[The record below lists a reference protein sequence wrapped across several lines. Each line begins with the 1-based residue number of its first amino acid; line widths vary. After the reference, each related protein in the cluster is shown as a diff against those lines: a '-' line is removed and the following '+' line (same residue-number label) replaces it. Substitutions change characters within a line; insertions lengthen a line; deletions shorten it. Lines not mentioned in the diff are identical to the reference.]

1 MRKVIGMLV
10 LLAAVAAFTAPA
22 AHAGGDCGSAKHN
35 SPVSS

>member
-1 MRKVIGMLV
+1 MRKLIGMLV

-22 AHAGGDCGSAKHN
+22 AYAGGDCSSSKHS